1 MRETGGLLMSQPQHD
16 DGLQAAT
23 EQVVA
28 LGAARA
34 VGSVVREM
42 ARSEMIWLA
51 FAGPAS
57 ARASLAL
64 VATEAL
70 DRHEP
75 LRETRGGETVWAMPF
90 RDMTA
95 RRGATVALGS
105 GALPWQL
112 GLLGLL
118 SEAACLTAALQ
129 AERQHAARLQ
139 EWLTATGRHVATGN
153 AVAGVAHRIN
163 NPLTTIIGE
172 AQLLQTE
179 PFGPGVQAS
188 LSAIERAGQRIRAA
202 VQAVVQFSHSDGLA
216 ESTDV
221 NATIEAALGLVASQ
235 LEGAGVRLTARLA
248 PNLPPVHANAAAL
261 TEAWVHLL
269 VNAWQAIPREEVGE
283 VRITTRLRQDTILV
297 TVADN
302 GPVAA
307 RRRRPVQPFAP
318 EMRGGLFLAWDI
330 LTRAGGQ
337 VIVASRPGIG
347 TTIGVRLP
355 LKMALK

>member
-1 MRETGGLLMSQPQHD
+1 MDQPQHD
-16 DGLQAAT
+16 DGLQVAT

-34 VGSVVREM
+34 VGVVGREA
-42 ARSEMIWLA
+42 ARPEMTWVA

-70 DRHEP
+70 NRHEP
-75 LRETRGGETVWAMPF
+75 LRETRGGETVWAATF
-90 RDMTA
+90 QGMTA
-95 RRGATVALGS
+95 GSGATVAIGS
-105 GALPWQL
+105 GSLPWQL
-112 GLLGLL
+112 ALLDLL
-118 SEAACLTAALQ
+118 SEAACLTAGLR
-129 AERQHAARLQ
+129 AERQRAARLQ
-139 EWLTATGRHVATGN
+139 EWLTAMGRHVAAGN

-179 PFGPGVQAS
+179 PLGPGMQAS
-188 LSAIERAGQRIRAA
+188 LSAIERSGQRIRVA
-202 VQAVVQFSHSDGLA
+202 VQTVVQFSQSDGLA

-269 VNAWQAIPREEVGE
+269 VNAGQAIPRGE
-283 VRITTRLRQDTILV
+283 TGDVRIATTLRDESILV
-297 TVADN
+297 TVSDS
-302 GPVAA
+302 GPVTAP
-307 RRRRPVQPFAP
+307 RRRTVQPFAP
-318 EMRGGLFLAWDI
+318 DMRGELFLAWDI

-337 VIVASRPGIG
+337 VSTASRPGTG

-355 LKMALK
+355 LKQALK

>member
-1 MRETGGLLMSQPQHD
+1 MDQPQHD
-16 DGLQAAT
+16 DGLQVAT

-34 VGSVVREM
+34 VGVVGRE
-42 ARSEMIWLA
+42 AAHPEMTWVA

-70 DRHEP
+70 NRHES
-75 LRETRGGETVWAMPF
+75 LRETRGGETVWAATF
-90 RDMTA
+90 QGVTA
-95 RRGATVALGS
+95 GSGATVAIGS
-105 GALPWQL
+105 GSLPWQL
-112 GLLGLL
+112 ALLDLL
-118 SEAACLTAALQ
+118 SEAACLTAGLR
-129 AERQHAARLQ
+129 AERQRAARLQ
-139 EWLTATGRHVATGN
+139 EWLTAMGRHVAAGN

-179 PFGPGVQAS
+179 PLGPGMQAS
-188 LSAIERAGQRIRAA
+188 LSAIERSGQRIRVA
-202 VQAVVQFSHSDGLA
+202 VQTVVQFSQSDGLA

-269 VNAWQAIPREEVGE
+269 VNAWQAIPSEESGE
-283 VRITTRLRQDTILV
+283 VRIATQLRQDTLLV
-297 TVADN
+297 TIADN
-302 GPVAA
+302 GPVTV

-318 EMRGGLFLAWDI
+318 ETRGPLFLAWDI

-337 VIVASRPGIG
+337 VMMASRPGMG

-355 LKMALK
+355 LKTALK